1 MNIIHLRRVLT
12 RLIMACFI
20 FSLALNL
27 VLCYKLNLAKKLRAD
42 CFHMQE
48 HDVHNIIFHH
58 KTLFLIKMR
67 VSLKLLTLFFK
78 NEKS

>member
-58 KTLFLIKMR
+58 KTLF
-67 VSLKLLTLFFK
+67 FDK
-78 NEKS
+78 NASELETFNPIF